1 MEMKGKQL
9 CDSEETD
16 KPPFNFQVTKK
27 LDIANTGQPRTY
39 ITIRHNRSSSVIT

>member
-9 CDSEETD
+9 CDSEEAD

-27 LDIANTGQPRTY
+27 LDIPCKYRTVKNL
-39 ITIRHNRSSSVIT
+39 HNNSPQQVQ